1 MPTVESEIVI
11 ERPVAEV
18 YALAQDIE
26 RFPEFMADVENVE
39 ILEDDPPRRVSRWTG
54 VIKEFN
60 RTVEWTE
67 EDYWDAAAH
76 LCTFTQLEGDFS
88 EYSGRWKFGE
98 VPAGTRVQ
106 LEVNY
111 DYNVPLIGALIKN
124 LLRKKMQQNTDAML
138 AALKEEAES
147 AGEE

>member
-1 MPTVESEIVI
+1 MPTVESEIII

-26 RFPEFMADVENVE
+26 RFPEFMADVQSVE
-39 ILEDDPPRRVSRWTG
+39 ILEDDPPRRVSRWTS

-60 RTVEWTE
+60 RTIAWTE
-67 EDYWDAAAH
+67 EDYWDDAAH

-88 EYSGRWKFGE
+88 EYSGRWQFVE
-98 VPAGTRVQ
+98 VPEGTDVRLQVQ
-106 LEVNY
+106 Y
-111 DYNVPLIGALIKN
+111 DYAIPLIGALIKN
-124 LLRKKMQQNTDAML
+124 LLRKKMKQNTDAML

-147 AGEE
+147 AGSE

>member
-1 MPTVESEIVI
+1 
-11 ERPVAEV
+11 
-18 YALAQDIE
+18 
-26 RFPEFMADVENVE
+26 
-39 ILEDDPPRRVSRWTG
+39 
-54 VIKEFN
+54 
-60 RTVEWTE
+60 
-67 EDYWDAAAH
+67 
-76 LCTFTQLEGDFS
+76 QLEGDFS
-88 EYSGRWKFGE
+88 EYSGRWEFTE
-98 VPAGTRVQ
+98 VPAGTQVQ

>member
-26 RFPEFMADVENVE
+26 RFPEFMADVQSVE

-60 RTVEWTE
+60 RTIEWTE
-67 EDYWDAAAH
+67 EDYWDDGAH
-76 LCTFTQLEGDFS
+76 LCTFSQLEGDFS
-88 EYSGRWKFGE
+88 EYSGRWQFTE
-98 VPAGTRVQ
+98 VPTGTRVQ

-124 LLRKKMQQNTDAML
+124 LLRKKMQQNTDDML
-138 AALKEEAES
+138 AALKGEAES

>member
-26 RFPEFMADVENVE
+26 RFPEFMADVQSVE

-67 EDYWDAAAH
+67 EDYWDDAAH

-88 EYSGRWKFGE
+88 EYSGRWEFVE

-111 DYNVPLIGALIKN
+111 EYDVPLIGALIKN
-124 LLRKKMQQNTDAML
+124 LLRKKMQQNTDDML
-138 AALKEEAES
+138 TALKEEAES

>member
-1 MPTVESEIVI
+1 MPTVESEIII
-11 ERPVAEV
+11 ECPVAEV

-26 RFPEFMADVENVE
+26 RFPEFMADVQSVE

-67 EDYWDAAAH
+67 EDYWDDEAH
-76 LCTFTQLEGDFS
+76 VCTFVQLEGDFS
-88 EYSGRWKFGE
+88 EYSGRWEFVE
-98 VPAGTRVQ
+98 VPEGTRMR

-111 DYNVPLIGALIKN
+111 EYDVPLIGALIKN
-124 LLRKKMQQNTDAML
+124 LLRKKMQQNADDML

-147 AGEE
+147 ADQ

>member
-1 MPTVESEIVI
+1 MPIVESEIVI

-26 RFPEFMADVENVE
+26 RFPEFMADVQSVE
-39 ILEDDPPRRVSRWTG
+39 ILEDDLPRRVSRWTG

-60 RTVEWTE
+60 RTIEWTE
-67 EDYWDAAAH
+67 EDYWDDAAH

-88 EYSGRWKFGE
+88 EYSGRWVFMD
-98 VPAGTRVQ
+98 VPAGTQVH

-111 DYNVPLIGALIKN
+111 EYNVPLIGALIKN

-147 AGEE
+147 TGQE

>member
-1 MPTVESEIVI
+1 MPTVESEIII

-26 RFPEFMADVENVE
+26 RFPEFMADVQSVE
-39 ILEDDPPRRVSRWTG
+39 ILEDDLPRRVSRWTG

-67 EDYWDAAAH
+67 EDYWDDGAY
-76 LCTFTQLEGDFS
+76 LCTFSQLEGDFS
-88 EYSGRWKFGE
+88 EYSGRWAFME
-98 VPAGTRVQ
+98 VPAGTQVQ
-106 LEVNY
+106 LEVTY

-147 AGEE
+147 TGPE

>member
-11 ERPVAEV
+11 ECPVAEV

-26 RFPEFMADVENVE
+26 RFPEFMADVQSVE

-67 EDYWDAAAH
+67 EDYWDDAAH

-88 EYSGRWKFGE
+88 EYSGRWEFVE
-98 VPAGTRVQ
+98 VPEGTRMR

-111 DYNVPLIGALIKN
+111 EYDVPLIGALIKN
-124 LLRKKMQQNTDAML
+124 LLRKKMQQNTDDML
-138 AALKEEAES
+138 TALKEEAES
-147 AGEE
+147 AGQQ

>member
-26 RFPEFMADVENVE
+26 RFPEFMADVQSVE
-39 ILEDDPPRRVSRWTG
+39 ILEDDLPRRVSRWTG

-60 RTVEWTE
+60 RTIEWTE
-67 EDYWDAAAH
+67 EDYWDDAAH
-76 LCTFTQLEGDFS
+76 LCTFAQLEGDFS
-88 EYSGRWKFGE
+88 EYNGRWQFGE
-98 VPAGTRVQ
+98 VPTGTQVYLQ
-106 LEVNY
+106 VNY
-111 DYNVPLIGALIKN
+111 EYNVPLIGALIKN

-147 AGEE
+147 ASQ

>member
-1 MPTVESEIVI
+1 MPTAESEIVI

-26 RFPEFMADVENVE
+26 RFPEFMADVQSVE

-67 EDYWDAAAH
+67 EDYWDDEAH
-76 LCTFTQLEGDFS
+76 VCTFVQLEGDFS
-88 EYSGRWKFGE
+88 EYSGRWEFVE
-98 VPAGTRVQ
+98 VPEGTRMR

-111 DYNVPLIGALIKN
+111 EYDVPLIGALIKN
-124 LLRKKMQQNTDAML
+124 LLHKKMQQNTDAML

-147 AGEE
+147 AGQE

>member
-26 RFPEFMADVENVE
+26 RFPEFMADVQSVE
-39 ILEDDPPRRVSRWTG
+39 ILEDDLPRRVSRWTG

-67 EDYWDAAAH
+67 EDYWDDAAH
-76 LCTFTQLEGDFS
+76 VCTFTQLEGDFS
-88 EYSGRWKFGE
+88 EYSGRWEFTE
-98 VPAGTRVQ
+98 VPEGTRMR

-147 AGEE
+147 AGAE

>member
-1 MPTVESEIVI
+1 MPTVESEIII

-26 RFPEFMADVENVE
+26 RFPEFMADVESVE

-54 VIKEFN
+54 IIKEFN
-60 RTVEWTE
+60 RTIEWTE
-67 EDYWDAAAH
+67 EDYWDDDAH
-76 LCTFTQLEGDFS
+76 LCTFSQLEGDFS
-88 EYSGRWKFGE
+88 EYSGRWQFGE
-98 VPAGTRVQ
+98 VPAGTQVK

-138 AALKEEAES
+138 AALKEQAERP
-147 AGEE
+147 GPE

>member
-26 RFPEFMADVENVE
+26 RFPEFMADVQSVV

-67 EDYWDAAAH
+67 EDYWDDAAH

-88 EYSGRWKFGE
+88 EYSGRWEFVE
-98 VPAGTRVQ
+98 VPAGTQVR

-111 DYNVPLIGALIKN
+111 EYNVPLIGALIKN
-124 LLRKKMQQNTDAML
+124 LLGKKMQQNADDML

-147 AGEE
+147 AGQE